1 MVLWA
6 APVGAGYFCATVG
19 AVDEKTIMEYIENQR
34 WDEDAKAFKITAP
47 AEP

>member
-6 APVGAGYFCATVG
+6 APVG